1 MFHRARQAAE
11 STRRGSFGHT
21 SGGQGHRTPPKLSSG
36 HKSGPDVRL
45 VFHKCASTL
54 NPFAWTPVF
63 IWSLPAVQA
72 TFVCSDVVPA
82 ASHGWLGVPR
92 LVHTEL
98 LLQRL
103 PGGGGDSHQE
113 TGTARTREV
122 PCCPSP
128 THAPTQERP
137 ASLIT
142 CYSSSRLFKP
152 EETLNQVTG
161 TAWTREVACCP
172 SLTQARPLSLIT
184 CYIYHLVFWNQRRFA
199 TRWPAPPGLERLRD
213 VYHLTHL
220 RPLSLITC
228 FRSSRLL
235 KQEETLNLWDSTA
248 QTRDVAC
255 RPSETQD
262 MPLSFLPFI

>member
-1 MFHRARQAAE
+1 MFHRASQAAE
-11 STRRGSFGHT
+11 STRHGSFGHT

-142 CYSSSRLFKP
+142 CYRSSRLLKLEETLNQVTSTAQTREVACCP
-152 EETLNQVTG
+152 LLKQVMLLSLITCSCSSCLLKLEETLNQVTG
-161 TAWTREVACCP
+161 TTRTRDGACCP
-172 SLTQARPLSLIT
+172 LLTHAFVFIT
-184 CYIYHLVFWNQRRFA
+184 CGCGCSSLVAVFWSRRRQS
-199 TRWPAPPGLERLRD
+199 TRWLAPPQLERLRA
-213 VYHLTHL
+213 VHYWH
-220 RPLSLITC
+220 
-228 FRSSRLL
+228 
-235 KQEETLNLWDSTA
+235 
-248 QTRDVAC
+248 
-255 RPSETQD
+255 
-262 MPLSFLPFI
+262 MPLS